1 MLIKVFAD
9 NFIISKDWPC
19 ILPDLKKGGSLQMLF
34 FSRKRISEIKA
45 LTSSFRYEKMNLT
58 YPTKWRHLLVS
69 LFHEYTMDVDERQ
82 TNLEVHRPFPTV
94 QVGKS
99 SKLLFGIQNFA
110 NRYLDIDFCFPRR
123 LPPSFW
129 TNWSHLGC
137 PDLKNAKFDEGR
149 IWIWIV
155 DFHLWRKIECVIVH

>member
-1 MLIKVFAD
+1 MHTTRSEKRWVITNA
-9 NFIISKDWPC
+9 
-19 ILPDLKKGGSLQMLF
+19 F
-34 FSRKRISEIKA
+34 FQQKENIGEA

-82 TNLEVHRPFPTV
+82 TNLEVHRPFPTL
-94 QVGKS
+94 QVEKS
-99 SKLLFGIQNFA
+99 SKLLFEIRNFA
-110 NRYLDIDFCFPRR
+110 NRCLDTAFYFPRR

-137 PDLKNAKFDEGR
+137 PDLKNVKLTMVVFEY
-149 IWIWIV
+149 
-155 DFHLWRKIECVIVH
+155 E